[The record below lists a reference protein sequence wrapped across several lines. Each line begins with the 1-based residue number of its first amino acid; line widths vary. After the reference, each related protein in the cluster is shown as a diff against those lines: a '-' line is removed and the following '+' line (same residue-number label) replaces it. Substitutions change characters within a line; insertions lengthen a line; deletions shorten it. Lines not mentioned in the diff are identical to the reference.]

1 MRRACVSY
9 PEALAMTL
17 AWITLAAAIITSLV
31 GQILLKAGASGS
43 VAASAGFMD
52 QLFRWQTI
60 IGLGAYGGAAL
71 LYIIALRK
79 IPMSIALPCTAASY
93 VVIALVGW
101 AMFGE
106 SLGMMKMVAI
116 GLICGGVVLLA
127 ATA

>member
-1 MRRACVSY
+1 
-9 PEALAMTL
+9 MTL
-17 AWITLAAAIITSLV
+17 AWIVLAAAITTSLV

-60 IGLGAYGGAAL
+60 IGLGCYGGAAL

-93 VVIALVGW
+93 VVIAVIGW
-101 AMFGE
+101 AVFGE
-106 SLGMMKMVAI
+106 ALGVQKMLAI
-116 GLICGGVVLLA
+116 GLISLGVVLLA
-127 ATA
+127 TTA